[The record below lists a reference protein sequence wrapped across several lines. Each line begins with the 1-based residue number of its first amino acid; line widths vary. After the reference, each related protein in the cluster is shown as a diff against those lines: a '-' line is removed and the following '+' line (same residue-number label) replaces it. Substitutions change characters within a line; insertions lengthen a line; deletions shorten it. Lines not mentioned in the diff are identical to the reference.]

1 MKHCCFSFSIDLQ
14 SKTPK
19 QRLLS
24 SEACVTVVV
33 RAWVRVCVCVWQ
45 LCVALFDNSLLS
57 FTHTQ
62 TYPTQERKMTSALKT
77 PRVQRRSLEHS

>member
-33 RAWVRVCVCVWQ
+33 RACVRVCACGSSV
-45 LCVALFDNSLLS
+45 LLS
-57 FTHTQ
+57 LIIASCLSHILRLA
-62 TYPTQERKMTSALKT
+62 PPKREK
-77 PRVQRRSLEHS
+77 